1 MREVRVSEDV
11 RRVTVGHSLGDTHDK
26 NYGEALRKSPNILHQ
41 EFCKADLSWAP

>member
-1 MREVRVSEDV
+1 MREDRVDEDV
-11 RRVTVGHSLGDTHDK
+11 RRAAVGHSSGNTHDK